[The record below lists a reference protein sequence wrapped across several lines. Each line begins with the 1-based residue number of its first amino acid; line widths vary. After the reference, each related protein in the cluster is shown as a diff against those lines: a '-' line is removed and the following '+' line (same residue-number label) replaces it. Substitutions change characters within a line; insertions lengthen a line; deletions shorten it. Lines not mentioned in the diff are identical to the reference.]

1 MRGRP
6 PVTRARVL
14 TYWAK
19 HGPCTIAQVC
29 RATGAE
35 RSHVKRILRLACE
48 MGAIAEPRWHT
59 PGRPTFFCVPE
70 FYPVFPGAIAA

>member
-14 TYWAK
+14 TYWRK
-19 HGPCTIAQVC
+19 HGPCPVMQVV

-35 RSHVKRILRLACE
+35 RSHVYRILKREHGHNFRANGSDSASAGESDPEWHLA
-48 MGAIAEPRWHT
+48 A
-59 PGRPTFFCVPE
+59 
-70 FYPVFPGAIAA
+70 

>member
-19 HGPCTIAQVC
+19 HGPCTVMQVV

-35 RSHVKRILRLACE
+35 RAHVYRILKGRYGPLWRAAGE
-48 MGAIAEPRWHT
+48 DMG
-59 PGRPTFFCVPE
+59 FCLTNP
-70 FYPVFPGAIAA
+70 PMAA